1 MIDKLNK
8 LIEPLD
14 VDYCDI
20 RYETRRVDR
29 VVMNKGE
36 VRSIGSNTGDG
47 YVLRVLKDGALARCV
62 LQSGAGELAIRS
74 PWETRNPGA
83 TCRAQTHG
91 SASEGRDTVK
101 AR

>member
-36 VRSIGSNTGDG
+36 VRSIGSNT
-47 YVLRVLKDGALARCV
+47 
-62 LQSGAGELAIRS
+62 
-74 PWETRNPGA
+74 
-83 TCRAQTHG
+83 
-91 SASEGRDTVK
+91 
-101 AR
+101 